1 MATEKDL
8 KKLSRMELV
17 EILCRQREMIDELG
31 EQNRQLEARARDAEK
46 RCVQYENRRREE
58 AGRREEDDDLRA
70 QMRRVLERIDC
81 MSGAIAHCG
90 EADRRIEAAKVQAGE
105 ILARA
110 QEQAKSR
117 LDEADAEI
125 ARRREEFTRQ
135 CEELVRGHE
144 ALRRMME
151 H

>member
-17 EILCRQREMIDELG
+17 DILCRQREMIDELN
-31 EQNRQLEARARDAEK
+31 EQNRQLEGRAREAEK
-46 RCVQYENRRREE
+46 RCAQYENRQREE
-58 AGRREEDDDLRA
+58 AERREADDDLRA
-70 QMRRVLERIDC
+70 QMRRVLEQIDC

-90 EADRRIEAAKVQAGE
+90 EAERRIEAVQAQADE
-105 ILARA
+105 ILSQAR
-110 QEQAKSR
+110 EQAQSR

-125 ARRREEFTRQ
+125 ARRREEFARQ

-144 ALRRMME
+144 ALRRMMD